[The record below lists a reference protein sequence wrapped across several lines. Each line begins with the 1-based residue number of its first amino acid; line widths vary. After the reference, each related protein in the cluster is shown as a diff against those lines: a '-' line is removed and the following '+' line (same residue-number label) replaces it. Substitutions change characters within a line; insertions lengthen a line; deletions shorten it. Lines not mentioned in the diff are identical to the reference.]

1 MGLYYLGI
9 DTSNYTTSV
18 AVVDAAGSLIYEKR
32 KLLEVKQGERGL
44 RQSDALFQHV
54 MRMPELFDDI
64 SKHVDAQEINK
75 IIVSSR
81 PRPVEG
87 SYMPVFRAGQS
98 YGKVL
103 AATLNCSYQ
112 EFSHQEN
119 HIKAAEW
126 SSGMN
131 LNNHFIA
138 IHISGGTT
146 EILSVRKSME
156 AGYDIMEIGGT
167 KDISIGQLID
177 RVGVRLGLAFPAGKT
192 MDQIALSNK
201 SFVFKLPIS
210 VKGTYMNFSGPETKA
225 MGAIAEGINPEEIA
239 WATFQCISK
248 SLETV
253 ILNVCQ
259 NTDLHQVI
267 IVGGVASSRYIRD
280 FLRDSNKLKGIDIHY
295 GDAKYCTDH
304 AVGTALLGID

>member
-1 MGLYYLGI
+1 MAQYYLGI
-9 DTSNYTTSV
+9 DTSNYTTSM
-18 AVVDAAGSLIYEKR
+18 AVVDAAGLLIYEKR
-32 KLLEVKQGERGL
+32 KLLEVKKGERGL

-54 MRMPELFDDI
+54 LTMPELFEDFTL
-64 SKHVDAQEINK
+64 HVDSGQIK
-75 IIVSSR
+75 KVIVSSR
-81 PRPVEG
+81 PRPVEN

-103 AATLNCSYQ
+103 ASTLNCGYQ

-126 SSGMN
+126 SAGAN
-131 LNNHFIA
+131 LGDQFIA

-146 EILSVRKSME
+146 EILKIIKKQN
-156 AGYDIMEIGGT
+156 AGYDIVQIGGT

-177 RVGVRLGLAFPAGKT
+177 RIGVSLGLDFPAGK
-192 MDQIALSNK
+192 ALDRMAVNSE
-201 SFVFKLPIS
+201 SFDFKLPAS
-210 VKGTYMNFSGPETKA
+210 VKGTFMNLSGPETKA
-225 MGAIAEGINPEEIA
+225 MRAIAQGGDSHGIA

-248 SLETV
+248 SLEAA
-253 ILNVCQ
+253 ILNACQ
-259 NTDLHQVI
+259 DTALHQVI
-267 IVGGVASSRYIRD
+267 IVGGVASSSYIRD
-280 FLRDSNKLKGIDIHY
+280 FLSHSHKLEGIDIHY

>member
-1 MGLYYLGI
+1 MGPYYLGI

-18 AVVDAAGSLIYEKR
+18 AVVDAGGSLIYEKR

-54 MRMPELFDDI
+54 MTMPELFDDI
-64 SKHVDAQEINK
+64 SKHVDAKEIKK
-75 IIVSSR
+75 IVVSSR

-126 SSGMN
+126 SAGVN
-131 LNNHFIA
+131 LNNHFIG

-146 EILSVRKSME
+146 EVLKIEKNQR

-177 RVGVRLGLAFPAGKT
+177 RVGVRLGLSFPAGKA
-192 MDQIALSNK
+192 MDQMALHNK
-201 SFVFKLPIS
+201 SFDFKLPIS
-210 VKGTYMNFSGPETKA
+210 VKGTYMNLSGPETKA
-225 MGAIAEGINPEEIA
+225 MGAISQGGNPHEIA
-239 WATFQCISK
+239 WATFQCIAK
-248 SLETV
+248 SLEAA
-253 ILNVCQ
+253 ILNACQ
-259 NTDLHQVI
+259 STVLHQVI
-267 IVGGVASSRYIRD
+267 IVGGVASSAFIRD
-280 FLRDSNKLKGIDIHY
+280 FLRDSHKLKGIDIYY
-295 GDAKYCTDH
+295 GDSKYCTDH